1 MWWSGLVTCAGDK
14 GAGNGGEEE
23 DDGLNDLLMCLGQVR
38 HAMAVQMN
46 SEVVLDAAL
55 NTWST

>member
-1 MWWSGLVTCAGDK
+1 MSWTGLLACAGDK

-38 HAMAVQMN
+38 PVMRCQVC
-46 SEVVLDAAL
+46 
-55 NTWST
+55 